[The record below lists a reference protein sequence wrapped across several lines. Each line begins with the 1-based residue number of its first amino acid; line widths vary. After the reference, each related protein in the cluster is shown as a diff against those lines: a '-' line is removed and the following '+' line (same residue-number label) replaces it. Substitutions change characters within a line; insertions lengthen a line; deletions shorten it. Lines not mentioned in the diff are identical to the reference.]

1 MEFNWNRLIAGLI
14 AFLLVLLLLP
24 RKAQAASSGEIRGQ
38 INTLKQQQTELRD
51 EISQLQTEYDKNRND
66 VLEIVRRKNLV
77 EQEISNLHHQV
88 SNVQSQLDAYRT
100 LIADS
105 QGELDA
111 AKSSY
116 DAMNTASKVRI
127 RAVEENPGLSYWQVL
142 FRADSFSDF
151 LDRLNMVTEIA
162 ASDQRRLAEL
172 TQAYQAVCAAQDT
185 LNAEKAEV
193 EQTQQELDLVQT
205 ELEQK
210 QKDADAILQELMA
223 KGTEIQALREQLDQ
237 EDASLLDEIA
247 KAEKEYHDAKHREWL
262 EYMESCTTVPPETTL
277 PSSPTEPDNG
287 SSETNWLRPCSYRY
301 LSSPFGLR
309 ESPTTGASTYHQGVD
324 LAAPKGTPVYAA
336 RSGVVTRAGYSSSAG
351 YLVSINHGDGYSSV
365 YMHMTTYAV
374 SVSTAVSAGQLIGYV
389 GNTGIATGYH
399 LHFGIAYNGSYIN
412 PCTLISF

>member
-127 RAVEENPGLSYWQVL
+127 RAVEENPELSYWQVL
-142 FRADSFSDF
+142 FRAGSFSDF

-365 YMHMTTYAV
+365 YMHMTTYVV